1 MNNKK
6 VLTRN
11 EMYEVKI
18 VYKRPIYESMPKI
31 TNSKDAVKII
41 RDFADSDCIDYK
53 EFFWVMLLN
62 HSNKVLGISEIA
74 IGNVE
79 IVVFNS
85 SEIIQLALLTNARC
99 IILAHNHPSGKLIA
113 SKSDIEL
120 TKKVKQMADIFSIT
134 LYDHIIITSENHIS
148 LSNENLF

>member
-11 EMYEVKI
+11 EMHEVQI
-18 VYKRPIYESMPKI
+18 VYKRPLYDSMPKI
-31 TNSKDAVKII
+31 NSSKDAVKILRNFI
-41 RDFADSDCIDYK
+41 NEDCIDYK

-99 IILAHNHPSGKLIA
+99 IILAHNHPSGKLTA

-120 TKKVKQMADIFSIT
+120 TKKVKQMADVFSIT
-134 LYDHIIITSENHIS
+134 LYDHIIITTENHLS